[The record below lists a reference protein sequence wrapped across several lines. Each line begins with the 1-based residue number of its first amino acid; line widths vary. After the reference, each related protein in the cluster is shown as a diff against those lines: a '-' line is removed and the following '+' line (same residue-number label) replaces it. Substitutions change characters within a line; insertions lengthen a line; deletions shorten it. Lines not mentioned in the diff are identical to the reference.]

1 MGGYANGDRFV
12 APIARP
18 QGPPAQPERQRA
30 EHHYDQDVEVF
41 PVAQTP
47 RRSFAPFD
55 GAAPAAAA
63 ASPATERFPGRRRE
77 DLGWARAGPREQI
90 VHFLVPTKDALAQG
104 TTLPPGSRV

>member
-12 APIARP
+12 APVARP

-30 EHHYDQDVEVF
+30 EQDEDHDVEVL
-41 PVAQTP
+41 PRGKTP

-55 GAAPAAAA
+55 RVAPAAATL
-63 ASPATERFPGRRRE
+63 ASPATGRFPGWRRD

-90 VHFLVPTKDALAQG
+90 VHFLVPTKDA
-104 TTLPPGSRV
+104 